1 MSYARDWIL
10 NVVCAKVA
18 ERYVLGA
25 LPIEAYANR
34 MSRDL
39 LLTYAD
45 CTPEKLY
52 SVAENMLFFLAE
64 IEDDNALEHCHS
76 FAYRS
81 VHFDK
86 ADRPRRLKGL
96 FLDPLAAVKQ
106 QTSSDTVFKS
116 FRAFV
121 FRSRV
126 EGNLVAPIEWKV
138 RNHKEIISLADIL
151 DVEVSFSDAM

>member
-1 MSYARDWIL
+1 MSYAPDWIL
-10 NVVCAKVA
+10 NIVCAKVA
-18 ERYVLGA
+18 ERYVLGN
-25 LPIEAYANR
+25 LPIEAFANR
-34 MSRDL
+34 MSREL

-64 IEDDNALEHCHS
+64 IEDDNALDHCHS
-76 FAYRS
+76 FIYRA

-121 FRSRV
+121 FRSRA
-126 EGNLVAPIEWKV
+126 EGNLSAPVEWNV
-138 RNHKEIISLADIL
+138 RNHKELISLADIL
-151 DVEVSFSDAM
+151 DVDVSFSDAV

>member
-1 MSYARDWIL
+1 
-10 NVVCAKVA
+10 
-18 ERYVLGA
+18 
-25 LPIEAYANR
+25 

-39 LLTYAD
+39 LLTYTD

-96 FLDPLAAVKQ
+96 FLDPLAPVKQ

-121 FRSRV
+121 FRSRT
-126 EGNLVAPIEWKV
+126 EGNLVAPVEWNV
-138 RNHKEIISLADIL
+138 RNHKELISLANIL
-151 DVEVSFSDAM
+151 DVEVSFSDAI

>member
-1 MSYARDWIL
+1 MSYAPDWIL

-18 ERYVLGA
+18 ERYVLGT
-25 LPIEAYANR
+25 LPIEAFANR

-39 LLTYAD
+39 LLTYTD

-64 IEDDNALEHCHS
+64 IEDGNALEHCHS

-106 QTSSDTVFKS
+106 QTSSDAVFKS

-121 FRSRV
+121 FRSRA
-126 EGNLVAPIEWKV
+126 EGNLVAPVEWNV
-138 RNHKEIISLADIL
+138 RNHKELISLANIL
-151 DVEVSFSDAM
+151 DVEVSFSDAI

>member
-1 MSYARDWIL
+1 MSYAPDWIL

-52 SVAENMLFFLAE
+52 SVAEDMLFSWPKSRTTTLSNIVILSPTARF
-64 IEDDNALEHCHS
+64 IS
-76 FAYRS
+76 T
-81 VHFDK
+81 
-86 ADRPRRLKGL
+86 RLTGL
-96 FLDPLAAVKQ
+96 GD
-106 QTSSDTVFKS
+106 
-116 FRAFV
+116 
-121 FRSRV
+121 
-126 EGNLVAPIEWKV
+126 
-138 RNHKEIISLADIL
+138 
-151 DVEVSFSDAM
+151 

>member
-1 MSYARDWIL
+1 MSYAPDWIL

-18 ERYVLGA
+18 ERYVLGT
-25 LPIEAYANR
+25 LPIEAFANR
-34 MSRDL
+34 MSREL

-64 IEDDNALEHCHS
+64 IEDDNAMEHFHS
-76 FAYRS
+76 FTYRS

-96 FLDPLAAVKQ
+96 FLDPLASVKQ
-106 QTSSDTVFKS
+106 QTNSDTVYKG

-121 FRSRV
+121 FRSRA
-126 EGNLVAPIEWKV
+126 EGNLVAPVEWSL
-138 RNHKEIISLADIL
+138 RNHKELVSLANIL
-151 DVEVSFSDAM
+151 DIEVSFSDGI

>member
-1 MSYARDWIL
+1 MSYAPDWIL

-18 ERYVLGA
+18 ERYVLGT
-25 LPIEAYANR
+25 LPIEAFANR

-39 LLTYAD
+39 LLTYTD

-96 FLDPLAAVKQ
+96 FLDPLAPVKQ

-121 FRSRV
+121 FRSRA
-126 EGNLVAPIEWKV
+126 EGNLVAPVEWNV
-138 RNHKEIISLADIL
+138 RNHKELISLANIL
-151 DVEVSFSDAM
+151 DVEVSFSDTI

>member
-1 MSYARDWIL
+1 MSYAPDWIL

-18 ERYVLGA
+18 ERYVLGT

-34 MSRDL
+34 MSREL
-39 LLTYAD
+39 LLTYTD
-45 CTPEKLY
+45 CTAEKLY

-64 IEDDNALEHCHS
+64 IEDEDALEHCHY

-86 ADRPRRLKGL
+86 TDRPRRLKGL

-106 QTSSDTVFKS
+106 PTSSEAIFKN

-121 FRSRV
+121 FRSRA
-126 EGNLVAPIEWKV
+126 EGKIVAPLGWRV
-138 RNHKEIISLADIL
+138 RDHKELTALADIL
-151 DVEVSFSDAM
+151 EVEVSFSDAI